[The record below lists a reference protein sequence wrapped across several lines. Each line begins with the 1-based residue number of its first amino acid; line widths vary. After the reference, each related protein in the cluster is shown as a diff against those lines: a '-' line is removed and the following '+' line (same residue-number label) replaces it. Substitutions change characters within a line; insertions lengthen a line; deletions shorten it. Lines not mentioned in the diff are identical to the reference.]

1 MLDGNSGSAHRTDLL
16 NVIRR
21 VRNRWRLK
29 LALRGVVIVVAG
41 TLLALFLSAS
51 SLEALR
57 FSPAAIISFRL
68 IAFGIFGA
76 LAYVGLV
83 RPLQRRVT
91 DSQVAM
97 YLEECDPTLQAA
109 ILSAIESSS
118 ALDNPTET
126 GPSPRLVERLVEQA
140 IERCRAIEN
149 GMAIERPKLRRQAV
163 TLGAVVAIAALLL
176 TFGPAYLRH
185 GMSALLIVARSADE
199 ASPYRI
205 DVDPGNAK
213 IPRGGDQTV
222 KAKLV
227 GFMAGEASLMFRND
241 AGQPF
246 ERMLLTPNAGSE
258 GPAAFQGVLFN
269 LEKQTEYYIESNGV
283 KSPTFNVVVSD
294 LPTVD
299 KLVLEYHFPAY
310 TGLQPRIVEPGGDI
324 AVLKGTEIHVKV
336 TPTMTTPA
344 GRVRAG
350 A

>member
-29 LALRGVVIVVAG
+29 LALRGVVIVVGG

-76 LAYVGLV
+76 LAYVGLF

-205 DVDPGNAK
+205 DVDPGNA
-213 IPRGGDQTV
+213 G
-222 KAKLV
+222 
-227 GFMAGEASLMFRND
+227 
-241 AGQPF
+241 
-246 ERMLLTPNAGSE
+246 
-258 GPAAFQGVLFN
+258 
-269 LEKQTEYYIESNGV
+269 
-283 KSPTFNVVVSD
+283 
-294 LPTVD
+294 
-299 KLVLEYHFPAY
+299 
-310 TGLQPRIVEPGGDI
+310 
-324 AVLKGTEIHVKV
+324 
-336 TPTMTTPA
+336 
-344 GRVRAG
+344 
-350 A
+350 